1 MGKVPKV
8 PNAICSIL
16 ESDIPYKANYDRL
29 ANIVRE
35 LGQEY
40 KQENWI
46 KSAELFEKC
55 ANNIEMIVSYIIKYC
70 CDGIDEMNE
79 VIRLFLDN
87 AEYASKAYRLILCSN

>member
-8 PNAICSIL
+8 PNAICGIL

-40 KQENWI
+40 K
-46 KSAELFEKC
+46 LFEKC